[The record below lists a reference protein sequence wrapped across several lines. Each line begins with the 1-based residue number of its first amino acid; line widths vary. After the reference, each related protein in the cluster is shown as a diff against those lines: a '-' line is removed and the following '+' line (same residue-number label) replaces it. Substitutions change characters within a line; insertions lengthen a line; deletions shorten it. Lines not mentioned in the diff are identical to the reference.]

1 MIKKLVVVLLVVFC
15 GVHGTAQTQKE
26 LERKKAAIQDKINQ
40 YDRLLKE
47 VRQEENT
54 MTLLL
59 ETLDKKIASTQEI
72 ITITNREANALTR
85 AIKNNRTEI
94 KKLDEEVESLKKEY
108 ASMIVKAYKSKND
121 QSRLMFLLSS
131 EDFLQAYKRV
141 QYLKSIADYRKKQA
155 NEISDKSA
163 QLKQKT
169 EKLEIDKKQKEIVV
183 AQNRKQKKEL
193 NKDKT
198 EQENMLAVVNANK
211 KKYSS
216 QFKEAAKER
225 DRLDREIKKL
235 IAARIKESYK
245 GSGKKV
251 DKNKF
256 FLTPEA
262 KALAADFKS
271 NRGKL
276 PWPVNEGFVSRK
288 YGEMPSPID
297 RNVRIYSNGW
307 RFQTPKG
314 ASARAVFS
322 GEVDAIVKKPNGILI
337 VYIRHGN
344 YTSVYNNLKS
354 VAVSKGDK
362 VKVYDTIGEVF
373 TNRAGVSELRFI
385 LMEDTN
391 TLNPAYWLLKG

>member
-193 NKDKT
+193 SKDKT

>member
-155 NEISDKSA
+155 NEISEKSA

-193 NKDKT
+193 SKDKT
-198 EQENMLAVVNANK
+198 EQENML
-211 KKYSS
+211 
-216 QFKEAAKER
+216 
-225 DRLDREIKKL
+225 L
-235 IAARIKESYK
+235 
-245 GSGKKV
+245 
-251 DKNKF
+251 
-256 FLTPEA
+256 
-262 KALAADFKS
+262 
-271 NRGKL
+271 
-276 PWPVNEGFVSRK
+276 W
-288 YGEMPSPID
+288 
-297 RNVRIYSNGW
+297 
-307 RFQTPKG
+307 
-314 ASARAVFS
+314 
-322 GEVDAIVKKPNGILI
+322 
-337 VYIRHGN
+337 
-344 YTSVYNNLKS
+344 
-354 VAVSKGDK
+354 
-362 VKVYDTIGEVF
+362 
-373 TNRAGVSELRFI
+373 
-385 LMEDTN
+385 
-391 TLNPAYWLLKG
+391 

>member
-15 GVHGTAQTQKE
+15 GVHGAAQTQKE

-155 NEISDKSA
+155 NEISEKSA

-193 NKDKT
+193 SKDKT

>member
-155 NEISDKSA
+155 NEISEKSA

-193 NKDKT
+193 SKDKT

-314 ASARAVFS
+314 ESARAVFS

>member
-155 NEISDKSA
+155 NEISEKSA

-183 AQNRKQKKEL
+183 AQNRKQKIEL
-193 NKDKT
+193 SKDKT